1 MAGLNEMECPIC
13 FEDFVLPKLLP
24 CGHTFCDNCVRKC
37 SISSEGVI
45 SLICPLCR
53 STTNDVLTNYFKESK
68 CIPKFCE
75 FCHDRLKV
83 ANTQCV
89 ECHLFYCLK
98 CSYTHIHQCEENER
112 PKTIPRTSDLNH
124 QFGTVRTK
132 YLCRHWCAF
141 EPEYSTMDGIQ
152 HNVYCI
158 RAYDAHAYI
167 IVEGRSY
174 IYKYNRQGKLI
185 NKICTP
191 NIPSGMVKLSDGSL
205 LATFPEEQ
213 KLLHYSYG
221 IWHSFLDVS
230 FSPMDLAEI
239 DDVTVVVCGHRN
251 GGSGQ
256 SNGIV
261 GFLSRQ
267 GQLLKTIYQKN
278 DHTIIQISTAIAVNK
293 KLGTIA
299 ICNGDRV
306 TILFSNE
313 RVYGLVLNGIKVPTL
328 SEENEWKLVKLGKE
342 QIIVLLHQRGYVI
355 EASPKTTGRER
366 ALPEGTYTDSGHKEG
381 SSPEQGPKGTRKKT
395 TPSTLEGS
403 SPEQGPTGTRKKT
416 TPSTLEGSSPEQG
429 PKGTRKRLPHLH

>member
-98 CSYTHIHQCEENER
+98 CSYTHIHQCDENER
-112 PKTIPRTSDLNH
+112 PKTIPRISDLNH

-141 EPEYSTMDGIQ
+141 EPEYSTIDGIQ

-191 NIPSGMVKLSDGSL
+191 NIPSGVVKLSDGSL

-267 GQLLKTIYQKN
+267 GQLLKTIYQKD

-306 TILFSNE
+306 TILFSNGE
-313 RVYGLVLNGIKVPTL
+313 ICSVYKGSFPLRFVVFGDSQRHEFKPAAICCHRNGNFLI
-328 SEENEWKLVKLGKE
+328 SDY
-342 QIIVLLHQRGYVI
+342 QDGYVHVI
-355 EASPKTTGRER
+355 DPQGHFKGILTCSQGTGNGLPGLISIDDFGYLWVEDIQHKCIKTFTFSFYENYFSR
-366 ALPEGTYTDSGHKEG
+366 
-381 SSPEQGPKGTRKKT
+381 
-395 TPSTLEGS
+395 
-403 SPEQGPTGTRKKT
+403 
-416 TPSTLEGSSPEQG
+416 
-429 PKGTRKRLPHLH
+429 